1 MKYTFILFTAAN
13 LTLSLCKGF
22 HKAGFQSSSNAVTDV
37 AGFGQPKVNLNDM
50 MNNLHLSRNE
60 KIRFSYIGYYL
71 LQTVLFIGKVC
82 KHCAQRQ
89 SRNRYSSKSP

>member
-1 MKYTFILFTAAN
+1 MKYTFTLFTAAN

-50 MNNLHLSRNE
+50 MNNLHLSRNA
-60 KIRFSYIGYYL
+60 KKFDFLTSGTISYKLFYL
-71 LQTVLFIGKVC
+71 
-82 KHCAQRQ
+82 
-89 SRNRYSSKSP
+89 